1 MTSPQT
7 CRNRRPSCRRSRKT
21 SWVSTLTTCR
31 LASPATAIVT
41 GLAQL
46 IAAMG
51 YVLLLPNTTWANS
64 VAEVVDTVQPKVV
77 KIHGAGGL
85 RGLEAYQSGFLI
97 SRTGHVLTAW
107 SYVLDSDD
115 VSVTLNDGRR
125 FTAELL
131 GMDPRLEIAILKI
144 DSIGL
149 PHFEISAA
157 SVIAVGDRVLAFCNV
172 YGVATGDEPVSV
184 LHGHVAAT
192 TKLEGRRGRYR
203 TPYAGP
209 IYVLDAM
216 TNNAGAAGGV
226 LTNAA
231 GQIVGVLG
239 KEIRDA
245 ESNIWLNYAIPA
257 AELTEAVSDILA
269 GKIRPRVV
277 DDERPV
283 AKRPWSL
290 QLLGLQLIPDLLPR
304 TPPFVHQVLPSSQA
318 EKLRL
323 QPDDL
328 VMYLDGV
335 LVRSVKDVVSELSFR
350 DRDDPVIL
358 TVMRNQELVTIE
370 FEPLR

>member
-1 MTSPQT
+1 VLEKE
-7 CRNRRPSCRRSRKT
+7 SCDKWQHSKVRISLGCL
-21 SWVSTLTTCR
+21 VALGLLTAPR
-31 LASPATAIVT
+31 LSANP
-41 GLAQL
+41 LADV
-46 IAAMG
+46 IA
-51 YVLLLPNTTWANS
+51 
-64 VAEVVDTVQPKVV
+64 TVQPKVV
-77 KIHGAGGL
+77 KVHGAGGL

-97 SRTGHVLTAW
+97 SATGHVLTAW
-107 SYVLDSDD
+107 SYVLDSED
-115 VSVTLNDGRR
+115 VSVTLDDGRR

-144 DSIGL
+144 DASEL
-149 PHFEISAA
+149 LHFPLASAISLE
-157 SVIAVGDRVLAFCNV
+157 VGDRVLAFCNV

-184 LHGHVAAT
+184 LHGHVAAV
-192 TKLEGRRGRYR
+192 TKLSGRRGRFP

-231 GQIVGVLG
+231 GQIAGVLG

-245 ESNIWLNYAIPA
+245 ESNIWLNYAIPV

-269 GKIRPRVV
+269 GKARPRVA
-277 DDERPV
+277 DDDRPI

-290 QLLGLQLIPDLLPR
+290 PLIGLQLVPDLLPR
-304 TPPFVHQVLPSSQA
+304 TPPFVHFVLPASPA

-328 VMYLDGV
+328 IMYIDGV
-335 LVRSVKDVVSELSFR
+335 LVRSVDDVVAELTFR

-358 TVMRNQELVTIE
+358 SVMRDQELVTVEIE
-370 FEPLR
+370 PTL